1 MSQNTA
7 IAFAAQKNI
16 THKTEYKTESEEFPK
31 FKAPR
36 LRGNFFKNE
45 ALVGLVHTQHI
56 RDGLTYNAS
65 CVNENTAGS
74 RYQPE

>member
-16 THKTEYKTESEEFPK
+16 THKTESEEFPK

-45 ALVGLVHTQHI
+45 ALVGVAHLLNL
-56 RDGLTYNAS
+56 RGDLAYNPPS
-65 CVNENTAGS
+65 VNENTAGT